1 MTKETEKEF
10 TTMLTRI
17 NISETGLMTSILFIL
32 YKFLDLTD
40 KDFISL
46 RTERD
51 MKDSYVRE
59 QNQEKVVTSMW
70 TATNIKVNGLMIE
83 RTDTGFTT
91 TAALARS
98 MKETGKMETSMG
110 REHTVMLS
118 ATCTLEP
125 GRQARRVDKEF
136 WSIKTELSTRVNG
149 LTIKLLGKHL

>member
-1 MTKETEKEF
+1 MTKEMEKES

-59 QNQEKVVTSMW
+59 QNQEKVVTFM
-70 TATNIKVNGLMIE
+70 
-83 RTDTGFTT
+83 
-91 TAALARS
+91 
-98 MKETGKMETSMG
+98 
-110 REHTVMLS
+110 
-118 ATCTLEP
+118 
-125 GRQARRVDKEF
+125 
-136 WSIKTELSTRVNG
+136 
-149 LTIKLLGKHL
+149 

>member
-1 MTKETEKEF
+1 
-10 TTMLTRI
+10 
-17 NISETGLMTSILFIL
+17 
-32 YKFLDLTD
+32 
-40 KDFISL
+40 
-46 RTERD
+46 
-51 MKDSYVRE
+51 
-59 QNQEKVVTSMW
+59 
-70 TATNIKVNGLMIE
+70 MIE

-125 GRQARRVDKEF
+125 GWQVRRVDKEF